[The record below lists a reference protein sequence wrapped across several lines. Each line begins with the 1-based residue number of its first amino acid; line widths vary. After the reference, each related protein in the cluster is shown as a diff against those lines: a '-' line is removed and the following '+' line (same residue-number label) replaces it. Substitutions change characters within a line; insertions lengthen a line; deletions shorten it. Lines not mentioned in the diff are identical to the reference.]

1 LDAYKEI
8 KMAIKLAIVGMEAFF
23 GTCHGLDNFE
33 HSIYDATQH
42 FIPIYP
48 TRCQD
53 LQQKQS
59 TESELDFQ
67 NGKAPLGAYIKD
79 FQIDAFRFKI
89 PPNDLDK
96 IDPKQLL
103 LLKVVDSALRD
114 AGLDQKGK
122 PRLNVAVVAVIEENL
137 VDEDEPRSETSN
149 QLAQAIDDDSSLSE
163 KKNIV
168 FSKLAN
174 LWNISGPNFTVCV
187 EENSVFEALE
197 TAKMLLTMEPVDAV
211 VVGAVNLTS
220 DSAGLPE
227 GCYEQQSDRTA
238 SNNTGKPTLS
248 YDCDVNGWMVG
259 EGAGAVVLKRYER
272 AKYDRDRIYATL
284 DAVSLMY
291 ESTTSLAESVRQTC
305 QKAFDKAGVN
315 STDIGYLEVFG
326 SGVEQQDE
334 AEIQGLI
341 QAYQVPNPELS
352 CAIGSVK
359 ANIGHTYVA
368 SGIASLIKTALCLY
382 NRFIPATPQWSSPKN
397 LEIWHNS
404 PFYVATESRP
414 WFLTEGL
421 NNRVAAINSLGSD
434 GTYAHAILSEDSNQ
448 KDRSNRY
455 LEQAPFIFSLLL
467 LTTNRV
473 YSLNL
478 MH

>member
-1 LDAYKEI
+1 L
-8 KMAIKLAIVGMEAFF
+8 
-23 GTCHGLDNFE
+23 
-33 HSIYDATQH
+33 
-42 FIPIYP
+42 
-48 TRCQD
+48 
-53 LQQKQS
+53 
-59 TESELDFQ
+59 
-67 NGKAPLGAYIKD
+67 
-79 FQIDAFRFKI
+79 
-89 PPNDLDK
+89 
-96 IDPKQLL
+96 PK
-103 LLKVVDSALRD
+103 
-114 AGLDQKGK
+114 
-122 PRLNVAVVAVIEENL
+122 
-137 VDEDEPRSETSN
+137 
-149 QLAQAIDDDSSLSE
+149 
-163 KKNIV
+163 
-168 FSKLAN
+168 
-174 LWNISGPNFTVCV
+174 
-187 EENSVFEALE
+187 
-197 TAKMLLTMEPVDAV
+197 
-211 VVGAVNLTS
+211 
-220 DSAGLPE
+220 
-227 GCYEQQSDRTA
+227 GCYPNQQSDRTA
-238 SNNTGKPTLS
+238 SINTGKPTLS

-305 QKAFDKAGVN
+305 QKAFDKAGVC

-382 NRFIPATPQWSSPKN
+382 NRFIPATPQWSSPKWS
-397 LEIWHNS
+397 EIWHNS

-434 GTYAHAILSEDSNQ
+434 GTYAHAILSEDFSQ
-448 KDRSNRY
+448 KDRSNSY
-455 LEQAPFIFSLLL
+455 LQQAPFYLFPIAANDQSGLLAQLDALEQTIKNSSSLSAAASQTFATFQRHSQTIYALAIVGQNKDELL
-467 LTTNRV
+467 REG
-473 YSLNL
+473 YS
-478 MH
+478 